1 MKKLIPLLIVLAFI
15 SGGLYYQNE
24 LIDIFLSSSNNKSS
38 DSSKNAA
45 PPSLPA
51 INFGSPEQAS
61 TETNETSMED
71 SLVENDSLDS
81 VNEDVDLNQDS
92 NENEMD
98 LDVLDNIQ
106 ENTTP
111 NELESTDTVDPPSLP
126 AFNFGPP
133 ASTSPVDVA
142 SSELPVNTDFNVKIK
157 TPDLTPQE
165 FKNSFLKFS
174 YPINTTAQSVSLS
187 SVDLNSIEDKLLN
200 LSFFNNQE
208 RLSVQDF
215 VADSSNV
222 TDFFK
227 NLTPE
232 KLEIP
237 SVDEAYVVIDVALAT
252 KFYIVK
258 SDNIIVLIEMAIDRN
273 YEFIEQIVIPSIESQ
288 IL

>member
-24 LIDIFLSSSNNKSS
+24 LIDIFLGSSNNKSS

-51 INFGSPEQAS
+51 INFGAPAQEPL
-61 TETNETSMED
+61 ETNETSEED
-71 SLVENDSLDS
+71 ALVE
-81 VNEDVDLNQDS
+81 DLNQDS
-92 NENEMD
+92 ATEDKDLNQESNGNEID
-98 LDVLDNIQ
+98 LDVLDDLQ
-106 ENTTP
+106 ENTAP
-111 NELESTDTVDPPSLP
+111 NALESTEPVDPPSMP

-133 ASTSPVDVA
+133 VDSAPEDITSAELSVNSDVG
-142 SSELPVNTDFNVKIK
+142 VKIK

-174 YPINTTAQSVSLS
+174 YPINITAQSVSLS
-187 SVDLNSIEDKLLN
+187 SLDLNSIEDKLLN
-200 LSFFNNQE
+200 LSFFNNPE
-208 RLSVQDF
+208 RLSVKEF
-215 VADSSNV
+215 VKDSSNV

-232 KLEIP
+232 KLEIAN
-237 SVDEAYVVIDVALAT
+237 VDEAYVVIDVALAT

-273 YEFIEQIVIPSIESQ
+273 YEFIEQIIIPSIESQ

>member
-24 LIDIFLSSSNNKSS
+24 LIDIFLGSSNNEPA
-38 DSSKNAA
+38 DSSNNTA

-51 INFGSPEQAS
+51 INFGAPEQAPA
-61 TETNETSMED
+61 ETNETSVED
-71 SLVENDSLDS
+71 SLVEDENLDS
-81 VNEDVDLNQDS
+81 ANEDVDLNQES
-92 NENEMD
+92 NENGID
-98 LDVLDNIQ
+98 LDVLDDTQ
-106 ENTTP
+106 ENPVP
-111 NELESTDTVDPPSLP
+111 NVLESTEPVAPPSMP

-133 ASTSPVDVA
+133 VDTSPVDVA
-142 SSELPVNTDFNVKIK
+142 SADIPVNTAVDVKIK

-174 YPINTTAQSVSLS
+174 YPINITAQSVSLS

-200 LSFFNNQE
+200 LSFFNNQDK
-208 RLSVQDF
+208 LSVKEF

-273 YEFIEQIVIPSIESQ
+273 YEFIEQIIIPSIESQ

>member
-24 LIDIFLSSSNNKSS
+24 LIDIFLGSSNNKSS

-51 INFGSPEQAS
+51 INFGAPAQEPL
-61 TETNETSMED
+61 ETNETSEED
-71 SLVENDSLDS
+71 ALVE
-81 VNEDVDLNQDS
+81 DLNQDS
-92 NENEMD
+92 ATEDKDLNQESNGNEID
-98 LDVLDNIQ
+98 LDVLDDLQ
-106 ENTTP
+106 ENTAP
-111 NELESTDTVDPPSLP
+111 NALESTEPVDPPSMP

-133 ASTSPVDVA
+133 VDTAPEDITSAELSVNSDVG
-142 SSELPVNTDFNVKIK
+142 VKIK

-174 YPINTTAQSVSLS
+174 YPINITAQSVSLS
-187 SVDLNSIEDKLLN
+187 SLDLNSIEDKLLN
-200 LSFFNNQE
+200 LSFFNNPE
-208 RLSVQDF
+208 RLSVKEF
-215 VADSSNV
+215 VTDSSNV
-222 TDFFK
+222 TNFFK

-232 KLEIP
+232 KLEIAN
-237 SVDEAYVVIDVALAT
+237 VDEAYVVIDVALAT

-273 YEFIEQIVIPSIESQ
+273 YEFIEQIIIPSIESQ